1 MPPRQRTA
9 SMPRQRR
16 KRPPR
21 ATAQFGLPAR
31 WSPRQ
36 ALAVFE
42 CIELI
47 RDQLWLAYGP
57 DIQRAWRDQLSPERR
72 VPRDFDPDLPF

>member
-1 MPPRQRTA
+1 MPPRQGTA

-16 KRPPR
+16 KRLR
-21 ATAQFGLPAR
+21 ATAEFGLPSH

-57 DIQRAWRDQLSPERR
+57 DIQRAWREQLVTECS
-72 VPRDFDPDLPF
+72 PRDFDPDMPF

>member
-1 MPPRQRTA
+1 MMPPRQGPA

-16 KRPPR
+16 KRPR
-21 ATAQFGLPAR
+21 ATAELGLPSH

-57 DIQRAWRDQLSPERR
+57 DIQRAWREQIVTKRNPG
-72 VPRDFDPDLPF
+72 DFDPDMPF

>member
-1 MPPRQRTA
+1 MPPRPGRA
-9 SMPRQRR
+9 SIPRQRH
-16 KRPPR
+16 KRASR
-21 ATAQFGLPAR
+21 TTAAFPLPSY
-31 WSPRQ
+31 WSPEQ

-57 DIQRAWRDQLSPERR
+57 DIQRAWRDQFVTERGT
-72 VPRDFDPDLPF
+72 RDFDPDLPF

>member
-1 MPPRQRTA
+1 MPPRQGTA

-16 KRPPR
+16 KRASR
-21 ATAQFGLPAR
+21 TTAEFGLPSH

-57 DIQRAWRDQLSPERR
+57 DIQRAWREQLVTERN
-72 VPRDFDPDLPF
+72 PRDFDPDMPF

>member
-1 MPPRQRTA
+1 
-9 SMPRQRR
+9 MPRQRR
-16 KRPPR
+16 NRASRTTAAFHLPPH
-21 ATAQFGLPAR
+21 

-57 DIQRAWRDQLSPERR
+57 DIQRAWRDQLVAERAT
-72 VPRDFDPDLPF
+72 RDFDPDLPF

>member
-1 MPPRQRTA
+1 MTRHK
-9 SMPRQRR
+9 R
-16 KRPPR
+16 KRASR
-21 ATAQFGLPAR
+21 TMAQFGLPSH

-42 CIELI
+42 FIEFI

-57 DIQRAWRDQLSPERR
+57 DIQRAWRDQLSPARPA
-72 VPRDFDPDLPF
+72 PRDFDLDLPF

>member
-1 MPPRQRTA
+1 MPPRQGPA
-9 SMPRQRR
+9 SRRRQRR
-16 KRPPR
+16 KRASR
-21 ATAQFGLPAR
+21 TTAALHLPSH
-31 WSPRQ
+31 WSTRQ

-57 DIQRAWRDQLSPERR
+57 DIQRAWRDQLVTERS
-72 VPRDFDPDLPF
+72 PRDFDPDLPF